1 MTTKILT
8 AGPYSL
14 SASAEKVEAIPGAYH
29 VKFTSQQD
37 GTRNPN
43 EERTVFSFTG
53 GGESLRALRSEIDGA
68 LNETGGI

>member
-14 SASAEKVEAIPGAYH
+14 SAAIKKVQAVPDTFH

-37 GTRNPN
+37 GTRFP
-43 EERTVFSFTG
+43 EEHRTVFTFTG
-53 GGESLRALRSEIDGA
+53 GGESLRTLRGVIDGA
-68 LNETGGI
+68 LNETGGV